1 MFLNR
6 GFFIALAAL
15 FLLWP
20 FAQGNALF
28 GISAR
33 NAQNQMLREAEDA
46 YDNAEY
52 KRVEELGKEFLLKYP
67 SASKKRLK
75 RMYLLLGDSYKE
87 RGQYDKALLTYNEAA
102 EFLSKDEDI
111 NLALGGI
118 YLIGGLTDNAKDIF
132 RKVLEINKENKEALL
147 GMARAYYEEG
157 LFSRANVFFEYY
169 GQAGGGK
176 ETAGP
181 FYYYYAMSQYL
192 ADNQDAALDLALKAL
207 SAEETADTLLLLAK
221 IYRNAD
227 DEENAWRYI
236 DAALEKDP
244 ARYDIYLTKAL
255 WLSFGTLEQT
265 KQAEKMADIILE
277 KDSRDKLALFIKYMS
292 LRKRGGDSARAGEY
306 LKTIMSTEG
315 DQFMDKLAAKLY
327 YMNMSEKSR
336 K

>member
-6 GFFIALAAL
+6 VLFIALAAL

-20 FAQGNALF
+20 FEQSRALF

-33 NAQNQMLREAEDA
+33 KAQNQMLTQAQEA
-46 YDNAEY
+46 YDDAQY

-75 RMYLLLGDSYKE
+75 TMYLLLGDSYKE

-102 EFLSKDEDI
+102 EFLPKDEDV

-132 RKVLEINKENKEALL
+132 RKVLEINKENKDALL

-169 GQAGGGK
+169 RQAGG
-176 ETAGP
+176 EEISGP
-181 FYYYYAMSQYL
+181 FFYYYAMSQYL
-192 ADNQDAALDLALKAL
+192 ADNQDEALDLALKAL
-207 SAEETADTLLLLAK
+207 SAEETADTLFLLAK
-221 IYRNAD
+221 IYRNGD
-227 DEENAWRYI
+227 DEENAWLYI
-236 DAALEKDP
+236 DAALDKDP
-244 ARYDIYLTKAL
+244 SRYDIYLTKAL
-255 WLSFGTLEQT
+255 WLSFGTLEQN
-265 KQAEKMADIILE
+265 KQAEKMADFIL
-277 KDSRDKLALFIKYMS
+277 KKNSRDKLALFIKYLS
-292 LRKRGGDSARAGEY
+292 LRKRGGDSAKAREY
-306 LKTIMSTEG
+306 LRTIMSMEG
-315 DQFMDKLAAKLY
+315 DQLMDKMAAKLY
-327 YMNMSEKSR
+327 YMDMSGKTL